1 MSVTPSLILQ
11 PAPGFE
17 ALLRSDE
24 HYAVIALDERD
35 FSPHGRREL
44 SISLTLAFL
53 ISAHLRFDFPMSDEA
68 SREIDRAFDQVLKDL
83 PMESKGIAYR
93 KDMRSY
99 GKICLLE
106 GAKLVITSDS
116 QIQKRMDD
124 GSSPN
129 IFIDFKGGRP
139 PLIRWRFLEKLE
151 DEILKQQIIAYSKL
165 INTACDA
172 AQSLGMLD
180 RLGGAERGKIAD
192 SISPEANLWE
202 NAENTRRT
210 AAAVGGNL
218 PPKEALKETP
228 ADAEAT
234 IADREWRR

>member
-93 KDMRSY
+93 KSLRRDEM
-99 GKICLLE
+99 ICLIE
-106 GAKLVITSDS
+106 GAKLVITSDL
-116 QIQKRMDD
+116 QIQKRMDA
-124 GSSPN
+124 GSIPN
-129 IFIDFKGGRP
+129 IFLDFKSGRSQF
-139 PLIRWRFLEKLE
+139 IRWRFLENLE
-151 DEILKQQIIAYSKL
+151 DDVLKQRIVAYSKL
-165 INTACDA
+165 INTVSHIFHEKGRFEIGA
-172 AQSLGMLD
+172 AK
-180 RLGGAERGKIAD
+180 RLSIEHTIQLER
-192 SISPEANLWE
+192 
-202 NAENTRRT
+202 
-210 AAAVGGNL
+210 
-218 PPKEALKETP
+218 
-228 ADAEAT
+228 
-234 IADREWRR
+234 